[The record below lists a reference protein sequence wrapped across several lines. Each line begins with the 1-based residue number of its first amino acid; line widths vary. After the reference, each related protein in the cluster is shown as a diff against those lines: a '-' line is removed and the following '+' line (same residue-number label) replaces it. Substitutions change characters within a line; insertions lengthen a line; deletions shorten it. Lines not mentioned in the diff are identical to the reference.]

1 MISINRE
8 AMKVVRRV
16 LDNPAALG
24 VGVEVLASG
33 ATVIDMG
40 LTGSWRAAEEYTL
53 VTLGGLAE
61 VSYETME
68 VAGHRL
74 AAVRVMIDHPI
85 EACVASQIAG
95 WRLEAAG
102 TEHAAILAGPG
113 RALNRDPDHYFD
125 LIDYRDVSDEAVV
138 SIQTSRPVADDLAI
152 QIAEACGVEPRNL
165 YVLVAPNRS
174 LVTAV
179 QVAARI
185 VEQSLHRLAEEG
197 FDVRVARSAHGF
209 GVIPPLV
216 DDDLLAMGRIN
227 DSLLYGGEATICV
240 ETTDEACA
248 GAVVKVV
255 SEASPVYG
263 RPFVEI
269 YEDAGRDFYEIPLD
283 LHSPAVL
290 HLNNLT
296 TGKTFSAGR
305 INHEVLERS
314 FFG

>member
-113 RALNRDPDHYFD
+113 RALNRNPDHYFD